1 MFFTNKGKLRKKYDE
16 SLKHSLEKLRDEWQM
31 KKNFNDKSIDPSED
45 VIIDFKLTEMKYFI
59 LIREAKHRKLKFFSR

>member
-31 KKNFNDKSIDPSED
+31 KKNFNDKSIDPSEE

-59 LIREAKHRKLKFFSR
+59 LIREAKQRKLKFFSR